1 MGKFLDSVANAFAN
15 SNPIGTG
22 VGLAFNSIGSL
33 FQNRSNKHRQQEAF
47 AQQEKMQA
55 LQNAYN
61 TRMWHMSNDYNSP
74 ANQMRLFKEAGLNPN
89 LIYGQMSD
97 ISSSPM
103 HSGSGAAPG
112 FARME
117 NVMGSVDPRTVS
129 ETNALNAQAEK
140 TRAEAKN
147 IEQDTVTKMTFN
159 QFAEEFYSG
168 QVTMQNVSINN
179 VRADTNVKS
188 AQVSKLYNECSAIQA
203 SIRQINETVN
213 NMRIQAVG
221 LRFDN
226 YLKNLDAAFSS
237 QTLNNRVR
245 QVASEADVSEKVAR
259 TFMWNLAAQIGLMK
273 AQAFAASTQGS
284 LNLALTGESYSRS
297 VNNSATFHNINAHT
311 SMLNSMG
318 AKFSAE
324 KDSIRFH
331 LNMDKRFLP
340 WERTLGVANAS
351 VAGLEQWLTLPS
363 RVASTNLDALFKVG
377 KVVF

>member
-1 MGKFLDSVANAFAN
+1 MGNFLDSVVGAFAN
-15 SNPIGTG
+15 SNPIGAG
-22 VGLAFNSIGSL
+22 AGLALNAFGSF
-33 FQNRSNKHRQQEAF
+33 FQNQSNKHRQQEAF

-55 LQNAYN
+55 LQNSYN

-74 ANQMRLFKEAGLNPN
+74 KNQMRLFKEAGLNPN
-89 LIYGQMSD
+89 LVYGQMSD

-103 HSGSGAAPG
+103 HSGSGSAPG
-112 FARME
+112 FAQMN
-117 NVMGSVDPRTVS
+117 NVLGSVDPRTVS

-140 TRAEAKN
+140 TRAEAEN
-147 IEQDTVTKMTFN
+147 IEQDTVSRMTFN
-159 QFAEEFYSG
+159 KFAEEFYSG

-203 SIRQINETVN
+203 SIRQIDESVR
-213 NMRIQAVG
+213 NMRIQATG
-221 LRFDN
+221 FRLDN
-226 YLKNLDAAFSS
+226 YLKNLDVAFSS
-237 QTLNNRVR
+237 QTLNNRIKK
-245 QVASEADVSEKVAR
+245 VASDADVSYKVAR

-273 AQAFAASTQGS
+273 SQSFAASTQGN

-297 VNNSATFHNINAHT
+297 VNNSATFHNINANT
-311 SMLNSMG
+311 SMLNAMG

-340 WERTLGVANAS
+340 WERTLGVANAAVS
-351 VAGLEQWLTLPS
+351 GFEQWLTLPS
-363 RVASTNLDALFKVG
+363 RVASTNLDALFKLG
-377 KVVF
+377 KVTF